1 MLEYFYDTETKEL
14 TYSAEVFTD
23 PLESQ
28 NAGHDVYMFSA
39 DATTVEPPALAD
51 GLAVVFNGT
60 DWEYVED
67 HRGETV
73 WKSYDECM

>member
-1 MLEYFYDTETKEL
+1 
-14 TYSAEVFTD
+14 
-23 PLESQ
+23 
-28 NAGHDVYMFSA
+28 MFSA

-60 DWEYVED
+60 EWEYVED
-67 HRGETV
+67 HRGEIV